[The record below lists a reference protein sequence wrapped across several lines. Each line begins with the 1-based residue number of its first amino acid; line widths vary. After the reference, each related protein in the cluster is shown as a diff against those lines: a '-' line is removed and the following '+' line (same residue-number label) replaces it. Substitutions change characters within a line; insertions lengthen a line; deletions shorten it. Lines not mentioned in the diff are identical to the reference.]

1 MSTLY
6 NNVQYMGLFQFGIG
20 FENEFPSY
28 KLSKLQVIFIDLLD
42 NDMIQIRS
50 STFYPL
56 VVIELKT

>member
-1 MSTLY
+1 
-6 NNVQYMGLFQFGIG
+6 MGLFQFGIG